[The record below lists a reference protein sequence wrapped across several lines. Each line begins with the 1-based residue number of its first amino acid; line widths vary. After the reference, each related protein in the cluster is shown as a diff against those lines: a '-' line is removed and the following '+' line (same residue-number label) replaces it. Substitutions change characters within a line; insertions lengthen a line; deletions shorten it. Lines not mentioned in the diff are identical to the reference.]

1 MNDLRIIVLSVVC
14 VLLFAPAV
22 SAQKNEQYSH
32 SYPIGLRIYGGFG
45 LPGGALSDP
54 YINAESGLN
63 RNPGFEVGGV
73 LDFHITNRLAIGPE
87 INYSSYPDREYNL
100 GELNN
105 HFNVLKLGGRLQYTL
120 FTGKVHRSF
129 AILGS
134 GVASA
139 KISKFALDADTREIL
154 DLEYNDKPYVYV
166 GGGVIFMLSPNFS
179 LVGEIGIDFL
189 LLKGSKLNIND
200 GVLVDEDSG
209 EPLEV
214 SDNYYILD
222 FKFGFGFNL

>member
-1 MNDLRIIVLSVVC
+1 MRFLRIIYVSVFCVLFLASAVLS
-14 VLLFAPAV
+14 
-22 SAQKNEQYSH
+22 QKGEQYRH
-32 SYPIGLRIYGGFG
+32 SYPVGLRIYGGFG

-63 RNPGFEVGGV
+63 RNPGFKVGGV
-73 LDFHITNRLAIGPE
+73 LDFHITRKLAIGPE
-87 INYSSYPDREYNL
+87 INYSSYPDREYNF

-105 HFNVLKLGGRLQYTL
+105 NFNVLKLGGRLQYTL
-120 FTGKVHRSF
+120 FTAKVHRTY
-129 AILGS
+129 ATLGS

-139 KISKFALDADTREIL
+139 RLSKFAKDAGTREIL
-154 DLEYNDKPYVYV
+154 DLEYDAKPYVYV

-179 LVGEIGIDFL
+179 LAGEIGIDFL

-214 SDNYYILD
+214 RDNYYILD